1 MMERYKHN
9 FKKWLIRYE
18 SVTIISLGVIITV
31 AVTFVIINL
40 KGV

>member
-1 MMERYKHN
+1 MKRYEHR
-9 FKKWLIRYE
+9 FKKWLIKYE
-18 SVTIISLGVIITV
+18 SETVICVGVVVAI